1 MKRSTTW
8 VSITLAVLFLSLL
21 LIPISHAKRSAKE
34 ATKDQGKQP
43 QSVGLDLKALTANAT
58 LPRAQ
63 SQRLAPISARAVR
76 FAVSEP
82 VRELSRSRLQ
92 TDPRD
97 EKEGAEREKN
107 ELNARE
113 IKTQKAE
120 AAKLPSLDA
129 SLRLAKPIASE
140 TPSLPSLT
148 FDGIHDVDNVPLI
161 GGTVAPSDENV
172 DVGPNDVIQTVNDA
186 FRIWDKNGNPRIPPT
201 LMSSL
206 FTKLGGICA
215 NSDRGDP
222 VVLYDRMADRWFI
235 TQFAFLGA
243 GQAPPFHQ
251 CVAVSQNGDPTGAYY
266 TYDFMTQGADFPDY
280 GKFGV
285 WPDAYYMTVN
295 QFTEPGDHFNGTGVY
310 ALDRQKMII
319 GDPAASYIY
328 FNLGLTNNPEG
339 VFAMQPSDQD
349 GLEAPPPGT
358 PNTFAYLLSDEFEAP
373 PFNVDSL
380 RLFDFHADFTT
391 PASSTFTERPESPVP
406 VAAFDPRSAPGRRD
420 VKQPAPATTTDALD
434 SIEYHLMFRL
444 QYRNRGGV
452 ETLVSSTT
460 VNVSGVAPT
469 AIANYQAGVRYFEL
483 QRNTPGGAWLL
494 YDNATFSPDA
504 GNPATGLNRWL
515 PSAAIDHQGNLAV
528 SYSASSTTVFPSIYY
543 AGRDFNALGGLTGEQ
558 HLFDGTAVQLG
569 SVNRWGDYQS
579 LQVDPKDD
587 CTFWTTNQYYNVN
600 SSFNWRTRIGRFK
613 FPTCSAPAQGTVSGT
628 ITTCD
633 SGIPLSGAIVTLS
646 NGFSTTTKA
655 DGTYSFNVAP
665 GTYTAIVTA
674 NINRDCTPSE
684 SFVINVTNGNTTTY
698 NACLDGTAKLVVDPS
713 NEGAVVVGGGN
724 GNGIIDPNECNT
736 LNVQLD
742 NIGCAPATEVSATLS
757 TATTGVTITQP
768 NSPYP
773 DIPIDGNAVN
783 EVPFS
788 ISTAPGFVCGTP
800 IVFTLTANFAGGG
813 STVST
818 FTLPTCN
825 ETQPTQTVNGSLDPA
840 DPDTT
845 AGRLGRNGLVQSCSA
860 PKACPGGLGAGGRS
874 FDQMSFV
881 NSGPLDACA
890 TISLT
895 SAGGVNLIA
904 ASYLNSYNPADTTFC
919 NNYLGDPGGSLNGTV
934 SWQSTIPAGQT
945 LVVVVMEVNAGT
957 AATPYSVS
965 VSGLSASAPP
975 GGGECQACVITPPA
989 NITVSNDPDQC
1000 GAVVEFAAP
1009 ISSGS
1014 CGVVSVSPASGSF
1027 FPVGTT
1033 TVNATS
1039 TSGAT
1044 ASFTVTVN
1052 DTQPPTIVC
1061 PANITAQTAPDA
1073 TSAVVNYAA
1082 TGSDNCPGFVLSY
1095 NPPSGSTFPLGTT
1108 TVTATNTDLS
1118 GNTASCQFT
1127 VTVNQPQTMQF
1138 NAAALNVPEG
1148 GSAVNL
1154 IVTRTGGSV
1163 GAATVD
1169 YATNDGTATQKGD
1182 YTIKLGTLRFANG
1195 ESSKIISVPIVND
1208 VYVEGDETFTATLS
1222 NPTGTGVSLGSQSTV
1237 TITIMDDD
1245 VGPPTSNPIDGA
1257 QFFVRQHYLDFLNRL
1272 PDNPGLTFWTNII
1285 TPCGTDPN
1293 CIGTKRVLVSGA
1305 FFLSIEFQETGAF
1318 AIRTNRVA
1326 FARKSAEPAT
1336 RLTYLELIRAQSQL
1350 AEGVV
1355 IGQPDAEAALEANKQ
1370 AYTLA
1375 IVNSAAFIT
1384 RYAAA
1389 TTADTFVDA
1398 LFASA
1403 GVTPTATERSN
1414 AIAAY
1419 NAQGTTALS
1428 RTAALRSVSDSSSV
1442 RTAEFSPAFVLMEYF
1457 GYLRRNPTDAPDVD
1471 DSGYQFWLAKL
1482 IAFGGN
1488 FQSSEMVKAFITSP
1502 EYRQRFGP

>member
-1 MKRSTTW
+1 
-8 VSITLAVLFLSLL
+8 
-21 LIPISHAKRSAKE
+21 
-34 ATKDQGKQP
+34 
-43 QSVGLDLKALTANAT
+43 
-58 LPRAQ
+58 
-63 SQRLAPISARAVR
+63 
-76 FAVSEP
+76 
-82 VRELSRSRLQ
+82 
-92 TDPRD
+92 
-97 EKEGAEREKN
+97 
-107 ELNARE
+107 
-113 IKTQKAE
+113 
-120 AAKLPSLDA
+120 
-129 SLRLAKPIASE
+129 
-140 TPSLPSLT
+140 
-148 FDGIHDVDNVPLI
+148 
-161 GGTVAPSDENV
+161 
-172 DVGPNDVIQTVNDA
+172 
-186 FRIWDKNGNPRIPPT
+186 
-201 LMSSL
+201 
-206 FTKLGGICA
+206 
-215 NSDRGDP
+215 
-222 VVLYDRMADRWFI
+222 
-235 TQFAFLGA
+235 
-243 GQAPPFHQ
+243 
-251 CVAVSQNGDPTGAYY
+251 
-266 TYDFMTQGADFPDY
+266 
-280 GKFGV
+280 
-285 WPDAYYMTVN
+285 
-295 QFTEPGDHFNGTGVY
+295 
-310 ALDRQKMII
+310 
-319 GDPAASYIY
+319 
-328 FNLGLTNNPEG
+328 
-339 VFAMQPSDQD
+339 
-349 GLEAPPPGT
+349 
-358 PNTFAYLLSDEFEAP
+358 
-373 PFNVDSL
+373 
-380 RLFDFHADFTT
+380 
-391 PASSTFTERPESPVP
+391 
-406 VAAFDPRSAPGRRD
+406 
-420 VKQPAPATTTDALD
+420 
-434 SIEYHLMFRL
+434 
-444 QYRNRGGV
+444 
-452 ETLVSSTT
+452 
-460 VNVSGVAPT
+460 
-469 AIANYQAGVRYFEL
+469 
-483 QRNTPGGAWLL
+483 
-494 YDNATFSPDA
+494 
-504 GNPATGLNRWL
+504 
-515 PSAAIDHQGNLAV
+515 
-528 SYSASSTTVFPSIYY
+528 
-543 AGRDFNALGGLTGEQ
+543 
-558 HLFDGTAVQLG
+558 
-569 SVNRWGDYQS
+569 
-579 LQVDPKDD
+579 
-587 CTFWTTNQYYNVN
+587 
-600 SSFNWRTRIGRFK
+600 
-613 FPTCSAPAQGTVSGT
+613 
-628 ITTCD
+628 
-633 SGIPLSGAIVTLS
+633 
-646 NGFSTTTKA
+646 
-655 DGTYSFNVAP
+655 
-665 GTYTAIVTA
+665 
-674 NINRDCTPSE
+674 
-684 SFVINVTNGNTTTY
+684 
-698 NACLDGTAKLVVDPS
+698 
-713 NEGAVVVGGGN
+713 
-724 GNGIIDPNECNT
+724 
-736 LNVQLD
+736 
-742 NIGCAPATEVSATLS
+742 
-757 TATTGVTITQP
+757 
-768 NSPYP
+768 
-773 DIPIDGNAVN
+773 
-783 EVPFS
+783 
-788 ISTAPGFVCGTP
+788 
-800 IVFTLTANFAGGG
+800 
-813 STVST
+813 
-818 FTLPTCN
+818 
-825 ETQPTQTVNGSLDPA
+825 
-840 DPDTT
+840 
-845 AGRLGRNGLVQSCSA
+845 
-860 PKACPGGLGAGGRS
+860 
-874 FDQMSFV
+874 MSFV

-934 SWQSTIPAGQT
+934 SWESTIPAGQT

-989 NITVSNDPDQC
+989 NITVSNDPGQC

-1052 DTQPPTIVC
+1052 DTQPPTIEC
-1061 PANITAQTAPDA
+1061 PANITTQAAPDA
-1073 TSAVVNYAA
+1073 TSAVVNYSA
-1082 TGSDNCPGFVLSY
+1082 TGNDNCPGFVLSY
-1095 NPPSGSTFPLGTT
+1095 SPPSGSTFPLGTT

-1127 VTVNQPQTMQF
+1127 VTVNQPQTIQF
-1138 NAAALNVPEG
+1138 NAAALNVPEA

-1169 YATNDGTATQKGD
+1169 FATNDGTATQKGD
-1182 YTIKLGTLRFANG
+1182 YTIKLGTLKFGNG
-1195 ESSKIISVPIVND
+1195 ETSKIISVPIVND

-1245 VGPPTSNPIDGA
+1245 IGAPTSNPIDGA

-1305 FFLSIEFQETGAF
+1305 FFLSIEFQETGVF

-1355 IGQPDAEAALEANKQ
+1355 IGQPGAEAALEANKQ
-1370 AYTLA
+1370 AYALA